1 MKKKLSVFIVPDSGN
16 IKQFS
21 FSKSLLI
28 GLATIVFLYTG
39 ASLIFSVDFFS
50 RKIEAHHYKSV
61 AQENEFLNAKL
72 ASINLSIG
80 KLNDEV
86 KGLVEKEK
94 AIRTIF
100 ELPEIDPQQRQLGI
114 GGPDMLPAGN
124 GSAPIRDAAF
134 QSEAEIDRLVALSSF
149 EKEQFSYIYDR
160 LLEKKSDLDHT
171 PSIMPTQ
178 GYLIRGYGVK
188 SDPFTGEQK
197 LHSGLDISN
206 RVGTPVVVTADGVVL
221 STKYESGLGNKIIV
235 DHGNGLQTVYG
246 HLSQYKVKEG
256 QRVRRGELIG
266 LIGNTGYSTGP
277 HLHYE
282 VIRFGSTVNPV
293 QFIYAVGPGF

>member
-16 IKQFS
+16 IRQFS

-28 GLATIVFLYTG
+28 GLVAVVFLYSG
-39 ASLIFSVDFFS
+39 ASLVFSIDFFS
-50 RKIEAHHYKSV
+50 RKVEAHRYKSMSE
-61 AQENEFLNAKL
+61 ENRFLTAKL
-72 ASINLSIG
+72 ASINMSIG

-100 ELPEIDPQQRQLGI
+100 ELPEIDPQERELGI
-114 GGPDMLPAGN
+114 GGPDAISSTDS
-124 GSAPIRDAAF
+124 SAPIKDAAF

-149 EKEQFSYIYDR
+149 EKDQFNYIYQR
-160 LLEKKSDLDHT
+160 LLEKKSNLDHT
-171 PSIMPTQ
+171 PSIWPTQ

-206 RVGTPVVVTADGVVL
+206 RIGTPVVVTADGVVA
-221 STKYESGLGNKIIV
+221 STSYQSGLGNTIVV
-235 DHGNGLQTVYG
+235 DHGNGFQTVYG
-246 HLSQYKVKEG
+246 HLSQFKAKEG
-256 QRVRRGELIG
+256 QKVRRGELIG

-282 VIRFGSTVNPV
+282 VVRFGGTINPV
-293 QFIYAVGPGF
+293 RYIYTAGPNF

>member
-1 MKKKLSVFIVPDSGN
+1 MKKKLSVFIVPDSGS

-21 FSKSLLI
+21 FSKSVLI
-28 GLATIVFLYTG
+28 GIAAALFVYTA
-39 ASLIFSVDFFS
+39 ASLVFSVDFFS
-50 RKIEAHHYKSV
+50 RKVDAHHYKSV
-61 AQENEFLNAKL
+61 AAENEFLSAKL
-72 ASINLSIG
+72 ASINESISTLS
-80 KLNDEV
+80 DEV

-114 GGPDMLPAGN
+114 GGPDLSPLSD
-124 GSAPIRDAAF
+124 GSSPTREAAF

-149 EKEQFSYIYDR
+149 EKEQFNYIYDK
-160 LLEKKSDLDHT
+160 LLAKKSDLDHT

-206 RVGTPVVVTADGVVL
+206 RTGTPVVATANGVVI
-221 STKYESGLGNKIIV
+221 STRYQTGLGNTVVV
-235 DHGNGLQTVYG
+235 DHGNGVQTVYG
-246 HLSQYKVKEG
+246 HLSQFKSKEG
-256 QRVRRGELIG
+256 QQVRRGELIG

-282 VIRFGSTVNPV
+282 VIRHGSTVNPS
-293 QFIYAVGPGF
+293 QYIYTVTTDF

>member
-1 MKKKLSVFIVPDSGN
+1 MKKKLSVFIVPDSGS

-28 GLATIVFLYTG
+28 GLAAVVFIYCG
-39 ASLIFSVDFFS
+39 ANLVFSFDFFS
-50 RKIEAHHYKSV
+50 RKVEAHRYKSMSE
-61 AQENEFLNAKL
+61 ENRFLSAKL
-72 ASINLSIG
+72 ASIDMSIG
-80 KLNDEV
+80 KLNDDF

-100 ELPEIDPQQRQLGI
+100 ELPEIDPQQRELGI
-114 GGPDMLPAGN
+114 GGPDGVSSTN
-124 GSAPIRDAAF
+124 GSAPLKDAAF
-134 QSEAEIDRLVALSSF
+134 RYEAEVDRLVALSSF
-149 EKEQFSYIYDR
+149 EKDQFNYIYQQ

-171 PSIMPTQ
+171 PSIWPTQ

-206 RVGTPVVVTADGVVL
+206 RIGTPVVVTANGVVT
-221 STKYESGLGNKIIV
+221 STKYQAGLGNTVVV
-235 DHGNGLQTVYG
+235 DHGNGVRTVYG
-246 HLSQYKVKEG
+246 HLSQFKTREG
-256 QRVRRGELIG
+256 QTVRRGELIG

-282 VIRFGSTVNPV
+282 VIKSGDTMNPV
-293 QFIYAVGPGF
+293 RYIFTAEANF

>member
-28 GLATIVFLYTG
+28 GLGVAIFLYTG
-39 ASLIFSVDFFS
+39 VTLVFSVDFFS
-50 RKIEAHHYKSV
+50 RKVEAHRYASMS
-61 AQENEFLNAKL
+61 AENQFLNAKL
-72 ASINLSIG
+72 ASINMSIG

-86 KGLVEKEK
+86 KGLVDKEK

-100 ELPEIDPQQRQLGI
+100 ELPEIDPQQRELGI
-114 GGPDMLPAGN
+114 GGPDGTPATD

-149 EKEQFSYIYDR
+149 EKDQFNYIYQR

-171 PSIMPTQ
+171 PSIWPTQ

-206 RVGTPVVVTADGVVL
+206 RIGTPVVVTADGVVA
-221 STKYESGLGNKIIV
+221 STRYQSGLGNTVVV
-235 DHGNGLQTVYG
+235 DHGNGFQTVYG
-246 HLSQYKVKEG
+246 HLSQFKTREG
-256 QRVRRGELIG
+256 QKVRRGELIG

-282 VIRFGSTVNPV
+282 VVKLGGTVNPV
-293 QFIYAVGPGF
+293 QYIYTAGPDF

>member
-1 MKKKLSVFIVPDSGN
+1 MKKKLEVFIVPDSGK
-16 IKQFS
+16 IRQFS
-21 FSKSLLI
+21 LSKSLLVVVTSLFFI
-28 GLATIVFLYTG
+28 YTG
-39 ASLIFSVDFFS
+39 ASLIFSFDFFS
-50 RKIEAHHYKSV
+50 SKIDAHQSKSM
-61 AQENEFLNAKL
+61 ADENRYLNAKL

-80 KLNDEV
+80 ELSSAV

-114 GGPDMLPAGN
+114 GGPDAELSGN
-124 GSAPIRDAAF
+124 GPVLDAAF
-134 QSEAEIDRLVALSSF
+134 RSEAEVDRLLALSTF
-149 EKEQFSYIYDR
+149 EKEQFNYIYQR
-160 LLEKKSDLDHT
+160 LLEKKTDLDHT
-171 PSIMPTQ
+171 PSIWPTQ

-206 RVGTPVVVTADGVVL
+206 RIGTPVVVTAAGTVV
-221 STKYESGLGNKIIV
+221 STSYQSGLGNTIVV
-235 DHGNGLQTVYG
+235 DHGNGFQTVYG
-246 HLSQYKVKEG
+246 HLSQFKVREG
-256 QRVRRGELIG
+256 QSVKRGELIG

-282 VIRFGSTVNPV
+282 VLKFGGTLNPV
-293 QFIYAVGPGF
+293 QFIYASGLNF

>member
-21 FSKSLLI
+21 FSKSVLI
-28 GLATIVFLYTG
+28 GLAAIIFLYTG
-39 ASLIFSVDFFS
+39 ASLVFSIDFFS
-50 RKIEAHHYKSV
+50 RKVDAHHYKSV
-61 AQENEFLNAKL
+61 AEENQFLNAKL
-72 ASINLSIG
+72 ASINQSVT

-114 GGPDMLPAGN
+114 GGPDLSPLSD
-124 GSAPIRDAAF
+124 GSSPIRDAAF
-134 QSEAEIDRLVALSSF
+134 RSEAEIDRLVALSSF
-149 EKEQFSYIYDR
+149 EKDQFNYIYDQ
-160 LLEKKSDLDHT
+160 LLSKKSDLDHT
-171 PSIMPTQ
+171 PSIMPAQ

-206 RVGTPVVVTADGVVL
+206 RVGTPVVVTADGVVA
-221 STKYESGLGNKIIV
+221 STKYQSGLGNTVVV
-235 DHGNGLQTVYG
+235 DHGNGVQTVYG
-246 HLSQYKVKEG
+246 HLSQFKTREG
-256 QRVRRGELIG
+256 QTVRRGELIG
-266 LIGNTGYSTGP
+266 LMGNTGYSTGP
-277 HLHYE
+277 HVHYE
-282 VIRFGSTVNPV
+282 VVRYGSTINPSK
-293 QFIYAVGPGF
+293 FIYTVATDF

>member
-16 IKQFS
+16 VKQFS
-21 FSKSLLI
+21 FSKSILIGVAAVLLI
-28 GLATIVFLYTG
+28 YCGAT
-39 ASLIFSVDFFS
+39 LIFSVDFFS
-50 RKIEAHHYKSV
+50 RQVQAHKYQSM
-61 AQENEFLNAKL
+61 AEENEFLTAKL
-72 ASINLSIG
+72 ASINVSIG
-80 KLNDEV
+80 QLGDEV

-100 ELPEIDPQQRQLGI
+100 ELPEIDPQQRELGI
-114 GGPDMLPAGN
+114 GGPDGMPGSD
-124 GSAPIRDAAF
+124 GSAPIKDAAF

-149 EKEQFSYIYDR
+149 EKEQFNYIYEQ
-160 LLEKKSDLDHT
+160 LLGKKSDLDHT

-188 SDPFTGEQK
+188 SDPFTGVRK

-206 RVGTPVVVTADGVVL
+206 RIGTPVIATADGIVA
-221 STKYESGLGNKIIV
+221 STGYQSGLGNTIV
-235 DHGNGLQTVYG
+235 IDHGNGFQTIYG
-246 HLSQYKVKEG
+246 HLSQFKTKERQKVK
-256 QRVRRGELIG
+256 RGELIG

-282 VIRFGSTVNPV
+282 VIRSGNAINPV
-293 QFIYAVGPGF
+293 QYIYTAVSGF